1 MKRKNILKNKGIAF
15 KLIITFILL
24 ISIPLTVLGFAT
36 YNKTN
41 DILKK
46 DLEKST
52 TELNTE
58 INNSINNYLKGI
70 EQSVVMMSNDPN
82 VKTVFNEENVTWML
96 KSFKGYIKS
105 YEDVSKIF
113 IGTKHGDM
121 HIYPHKTYDSSYD
134 PRQRTWYKEAV
145 EKDKLIWTNPY
156 ESASTGKVQISAAKP
171 VYNGDEFVGVLAIT
185 VPIDILT
192 ERITNIKIGDKGSI
206 ALVDR
211 ENKTIAHKNKEIIG
225 EEIPIEKI
233 SNAISKKENGTVDYN
248 WVENGKEVQKFAVF
262 DTIDG
267 VDWKIVATMYE
278 DEIKE
283 QSSAILNRIV
293 FIGLIALI
301 IAITVAVLFS
311 RALTKNIKRLVDT
324 TKKVMD
330 GDFTVKSDIK
340 STDEIGLL
348 SDSFNMMIETVRD
361 LIKKSKNVSLEV
373 TSSAQNLAAT
383 SEETS
388 ASAEEISN
396 TVDEIA
402 KGATEQANDSQEG
415 ASLVNNLDE
424 KFKSLVN
431 NSEDML
437 NTAKEVKEVN
447 QSGIEVVNGLR
458 EETKSNNEATKR
470 IENAILELDSKSKEI
485 GNILETITSIS
496 EQTNLLALNAS
507 IEAARAGEH
516 GKGFAVVAN
525 EIRDLAE
532 GSSEAAEEIKQIVS
546 GIQDQSK
553 NTVNIMDEVKERSNN
568 QTTAVN
574 KANDSFSEISSSI
587 EDITTKIES
596 ISDFVKDMDNDKNK
610 IVEAIENISSVSEE
624 TAASSEEVSA
634 TVQQQTSAVEDV
646 SKAAEKL
653 NLLSEELNKEIN
665 KFRV

>member
-1 MKRKNILKNKGIAF
+1 MKKKMFKNKGIAF

-36 YNKTN
+36 YNKSN
-41 DILKK
+41 EILKK
-46 DLEKST
+46 DLESST
-52 TELNTE
+52 AELNTQ
-58 INNSINNYLKGI
+58 INNSIRNYLKGI

-82 VKTVFNEENVTWML
+82 VKKVFNDENVSWML
-96 KSFKGYIKS
+96 KSFKSYIES
-105 YEDVSKIF
+105 YEDVSKVF
-113 IGTKHGDM
+113 IGTKYGDM
-121 HIYPHKTYDSSYD
+121 HIYPNKTYDSSYD
-134 PRQRTWYKEAV
+134 PRQRVWYKEAV
-145 EKDKLIWTNPY
+145 KKDKLIWTNPY
-156 ESASTGKVQISAAKP
+156 ESASTGKLQISAAKP
-171 VYNGDEFVGVLAIT
+171 VYNDDGFVGVLAIT
-185 VPIDILT
+185 VPIDVLT
-192 ERITNIKIGDKGSI
+192 KEVTKITVGDKGYI
-206 ALVDR
+206 TLLDR
-211 ENKTIAHKNKEIIG
+211 ENKTIASKNKELIG
-225 EEIPIEKI
+225 KEIPVEKLVKAV
-233 SNAISKKENGTVDYN
+233 NEKDKGKVEYN
-248 WVENGKEVQKFAVF
+248 WVENGNEVKKFAVF

-267 VDWKIVATMYE
+267 VNWKVVAFMHE
-278 DEIKE
+278 SEINKD
-283 QSSAILNRIV
+283 SSAILNRII

-301 IAITVAVLFS
+301 VAITVAVLFS
-311 RALTKNIKRLVDT
+311 RSLTKNIKRLVET
-324 TKKVMD
+324 TKKVME

-340 STDEIGLL
+340 ASDEIGLL
-348 SDSFNMMIETVRD
+348 SDSFNMMIETVRN

-383 SEETS
+383 SEETT
-388 ASAEEISN
+388 ASAEEISG

-402 KGATEQANDSQEG
+402 NGATEQANDSQEG

-437 NTAKEVKEVN
+437 NTAMEVKKVN

-458 EETKSNNEATKR
+458 KETESNNEATKR

-532 GSSEAAEEIKQIVS
+532 GSNEAAEEIKEIVS
-546 GIQDQSK
+546 GIQDKSK

-574 KANDSFSEISSSI
+574 KANESFSDISNSI

-634 TVQQQTSAVEDV
+634 TVQQQTSAVEEV

-653 NLLSEELNKEIN
+653 NSLSEELNKEIN